1 MKKNINK
8 FISLSLFVF
17 LVLSACN
24 LGKATPSATQ
34 APVTEAAALPAD
46 PSTSVPTEAIQHV
59 MIPGELPEEQSGLA
73 GDQDSSTTADENR
86 APGGDRFSF
95 GRYERPFNSEAM
107 DVYYPYLDIQI
118 TQFYQDDTWIYAV
131 ITLKGGESNQTL
143 MGNYGFEID
152 LNVDGGG
159 DWLITTDWPS
169 SSEWT
174 TDGVQVWF
182 DENDDVGG
190 IVKVIA
196 DEVLPGGNGYETL
209 IFGDGQADDP
219 DLAWV
224 RVSPADSNTVQ
235 IAAKLSILEGDKTFM
250 VGMWAGGEDFS
261 PALFDVNDTLTH
273 EQAGASLKELEFFY
287 PIKALSELDNACR
300 MAIGFQPSGNE
311 PGLCPQPPKPGQ
323 PGQPDQ
329 PDQPSTSC
337 PAQYLVCFTF
347 NRQTVCYCRQP

>member
-24 LGKATPSATQ
+24 LGKAAPSATQ

-46 PSTSVPTEAIQHV
+46 TPTSAPTEAVIQHV
-59 MIPGELPEEQSGLA
+59 LIPGDLPAEQSGLA
-73 GDQDSSTTADENR
+73 GDHDSSTTADENR
-86 APGGDRFSF
+86 APGGDRFTF

-107 DVYYPYLDIQI
+107 DVYYPYLDIQ
-118 TQFYQDDTWIYAV
+118 TTEFYLDDTWIYAV
-131 ITLKGGESNQTL
+131 ITLKGDESSQSL
-143 MGNYGFEID
+143 AGKYGFEID

-159 DWLITTDWPS
+159 DWLIMAAQPS
-169 SSEWT
+169 STEWS

-209 IFGDGQADDP
+209 IFGNGQEDDP

-235 IAAKLSILEGDKTFM
+235 IVAKLSILEGDKTFM

-287 PIKALSELDNACR
+287 PIKELSELDNACR

-311 PGLCPQPPKPGQ
+311 PGLCPLPPGPPGED
-323 PGQPDQ
+323 PLP
-329 PDQPSTSC
+329 PSSC
-337 PAQYLVCFTF
+337 PPQYLFCYYDNYRNLVC
-347 NRQTVCYCRQP
+347 VCRQP